1 LVFRQWKPG
10 DPLVA
15 GKMDIPEPRASA
27 PVLDPDLLF
36 VPLAA
41 FDRAGQRIGYG
52 AGFYDVTLEALRARK
67 PIVAVGVAYAAQ
79 EVEAVPREDHDER
92 LDFILTEREL
102 IVIPADA

>member
-1 LVFRQWKPG
+1 
-10 DPLVA
+10 
-15 GKMDIPEPRASA
+15 MDIPEPRASA